1 MPPTAPQDPFASE
14 PRASE
19 AGVADALGDWREYLH
34 GLRRRWRL
42 IALLF
47 LLALLGSLVHF
58 AITPPIYQATTLLQ
72 IERRSL
78 ASALGP
84 QAAWLDLM
92 YNMEYYPTQYQLLE
106 SRGVAEEVVKYL
118 QLADDPAFSSAG
130 RRETAAEGTAAANEA
145 EVARLANRVRGGLSV
160 EPIKG
165 TQLVRLNYQT
175 SSGELAA
182 RIVDGYAQTFIAWG
196 KENRSRA
203 VTETDTVLRTQIEE
217 LKAEIAEGEQQ
228 LTGFSKEQDVSDYIP
243 DADASSLRL
252 DGLNAQYMDAK
263 GLRIEK
269 QARYNELQ
277 IMPRQAAASLGV
289 RAIDSL
295 TQELRSLEREYES
308 KLQTFKEE
316 WPEMVDLREQI
327 AKAKQDLAIAESD
340 AAESVIQQARSE
352 YQAAQRQEQVLE
364 REIESLKQ
372 EIMAS
377 SSVAVQYRT
386 LRGEVTSRR
395 ALLDQLVRRQSET
408 DVAVGMEGDGE
419 SNITIVEKATVPGSP
434 SQPSLRRSLTM
445 GLGGGLLLGFGFAF
459 LLELLDR
466 TVKSGSEVERLL
478 ALPVLAVVPD
488 VSEEGRLGR
497 YRRYGYGYGYG
508 RSVTVRKAGADKGRT
523 EAPNI
528 ELIPHHR
535 PRLAVSETYRALRTG
550 LLLSSAQR
558 LASVAVTSASA
569 GEGKTVTASNLATV
583 MAQQGWRVLII
594 DGDMRKPRL
603 HAVFEVS
610 NRIGLVNVLA
620 EGAAVEDVV
629 AATTIP
635 NVWVIPSGPIP
646 PNPSELLGST
656 RMKELLRR
664 AEERF
669 DFVIVDTPPALV
681 VTDATVVGTLVSGM
695 ILCLRAGRVTRDD
708 ARACRD
714 RLVRAEVKVLGVVL
728 NGRRLTDAGFGGHY
742 YQYYAAYGDE
752 GQQGS
757 STAA

>member
-1 MPPTAPQDPFASE
+1 LSVQDPFAAE
-14 PRASE
+14 PRAAE
-19 AGVADALGDWREYLH
+19 AGVADSLGDWKEYLH
-34 GLRRRWRL
+34 GFRRRWRL

-47 LLALLGSLVHF
+47 LLAVLASLVQY
-58 AITPPIYQATTLLQ
+58 AVTPPVYKATTMLQ

-78 ASALGP
+78 ASTMGP

-92 YNMEYYPTQYQLLE
+92 YSMEYFPTQYQLLE
-106 SRGVAEEVVKYL
+106 SRGVAEDVVRYL
-118 QLADDPAFSSAG
+118 DLADDPTFNTG
-130 RRETAAEGTAAANEA
+130 RRREPAADGTAAANEA
-145 EVARLANRVRGGLSV
+145 EVARLANRVRAGLKV

-175 SSGELAA
+175 SSAELAA
-182 RIVDGYAQTFIAWG
+182 KIVDGYAQTFITWG
-196 KENRSRA
+196 KEKRSKA
-203 VTETDTVLRTQIEE
+203 VSETNEVLRSQIEV
-217 LKAEIAEGEQQ
+217 LKQEIAKGEES
-228 LTGFSKEQDVSDYIP
+228 LTGFSREHDVSDYIP
-243 DADASSLRL
+243 DADASSLRM
-252 DGLNAQYMDAK
+252 DSLNAQLMTARS
-263 GLRIEK
+263 LRIEK
-269 QARYNELQ
+269 EARYNELQ
-277 IMPRQAAASLGV
+277 RMPAPAAASLGG
-289 RAIDSL
+289 RTADSL
-295 TQELRSLEREYES
+295 TQELRSLEREYET

-327 AKAKQDLAIAESD
+327 EKVKGDLQ
-340 AAESVIQQARSE
+340 AAERTAADTVVQQARGD
-352 YQAAQRQEQVLE
+352 YLAALRQEQSLQG
-364 REIESLKQ
+364 EIERLKQ
-372 EIMAS
+372 EIMNS
-377 SSVAVQYRT
+377 SSVAVQYST

-395 ALLDQLVRRQSET
+395 SLLDQLVRKQSET

-419 SNITIVEKATVPGSP
+419 SNIRVVEKATVPGSP
-434 SQPSLRRSLTM
+434 SQPSLRRSMSM
-445 GLGGGLLLGFGFAF
+445 GLGGGLLLGFGCAL

-466 TVKSGSEVERLL
+466 TVKTGGEVERLL
-478 ALPVLAVVPD
+478 GLPVLAVVPD

-508 RSVTVRKAGADKGRT
+508 RSITVKKRGDGDKVRP
-523 EAPNI
+523 EAPSI

-535 PRLAVSETYRALRTG
+535 PRLAVSETYRALRTA

-569 GEGKTVTASNLATV
+569 GEGKTSTAANLATV

-610 NRIGLVNVLA
+610 NRFGLVNILA
-620 EGAAVEDVV
+620 EGTAVDEVV
-629 AATTIP
+629 AATQVP

-646 PNPSELLGST
+646 PNPSELLGSN

-664 AEERF
+664 AEEKF
-669 DFVIVDTPPALV
+669 DFVIVDTPPAMV
-681 VTDATVVGTLVSGM
+681 VTDATVVGTLVHGVV
-695 ILCLRAGRVTRDD
+695 LCLRAGRVTRDD

-742 YQYYAAYGDE
+742 YQYYAAYGEE

-757 STAA
+757 SAA